1 MYNPVGLLKEKVK
14 KYLFNDKRNEL
25 NKHLIILQG
34 HIIYYYFN
42 MSDQRL
48 KMISSI
54 MKSRF
59 SFHSNDLDEL
69 RLKVAQ
75 LRVEL

>member
-42 MSDQRL
+42 MSDQRF
-48 KMISSI
+48 K
-54 MKSRF
+54 
-59 SFHSNDLDEL
+59 NDKLNNE
-69 RLKVAQ
+69 K
-75 LRVEL
+75 